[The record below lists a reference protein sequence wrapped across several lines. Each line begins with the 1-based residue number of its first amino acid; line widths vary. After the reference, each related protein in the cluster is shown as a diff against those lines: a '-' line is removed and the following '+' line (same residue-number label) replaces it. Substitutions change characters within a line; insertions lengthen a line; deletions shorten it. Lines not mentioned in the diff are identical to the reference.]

1 MTPLEILLLFGAT
14 LAAGALNSV
23 AGGGSFISFPTLMA
37 VGVPPIEANATNTIS
52 LWPGSVASVGAYR
65 KELGKQQ
72 LGQVIVLVAIS
83 MLGGFAGARLLLN
96 TDEQTFVK
104 ILPFL
109 LLAATLLFTY
119 GGSFTRWL
127 RGRLNNQTAAAAE
140 SLFERP
146 TWGAV
151 LTVALVQ
158 FAIAIYGGYFG
169 GGIGILMLAS
179 LSILGMTNIHTM
191 NGLKTLLGTAING
204 VAVVEFVLAGAI
216 SWPHAVVGI
225 LGAVI
230 GGYGGAAFAQRLN
243 PKHVRRFVILVG
255 FSMTL
260 YFFVTTYFV
269 AAS

>member
-1 MTPLEILLLFGAT
+1 MTPLEIVLLFAAT

-37 VGVPPIEANATNTIS
+37 VGVPPISANATNTIA

-65 KELGKQQ
+65 KELAKQQ
-72 LGQVIVLVAIS
+72 LGQVLVLVAIS
-83 MLGGFAGARLLLN
+83 LAGGYAGARLLLN

-109 LLAATLLFTY
+109 LLAATLLFAF
-119 GGSFTRWL
+119 GGNFTRWL
-127 RGRLNNQTAAAAE
+127 RMKLGHKGAAIDE

-151 LTVALVQ
+151 LTVAVVQ
-158 FAIAIYGGYFG
+158 FVIAIYGGYFG

-204 VAVVEFVLAGAI
+204 IAVIEFVRAGAI
-216 SWPHAVVGI
+216 SWPHAVVGV
-225 LGAVI
+225 LGAIV
-230 GGYGGAAFAQRLN
+230 GGYGGAALAQKLN
-243 PKHVRRFVILVG
+243 PKLVRRFVIFVG
-255 FSMTL
+255 VSMTI
-260 YFFVTTYFV
+260 YFFVTTYFLPP
-269 AAS
+269 A